1 MRRPDCGLYPV
12 HKRLQE
18 EMCRQFYEGHGSW
31 PSWLCVASM
40 PKTEGR
46 GCAAGLRI
54 IVLRPSGI
62 MDVELGISRSRQP
75 ISKTWSTNSVCR
87 RHLGQA
93 AVGAI
98 RATGSESDFC
108 VLHAVTLPEP
118 ALVDEA
124 DDPRRWYTS
133 PSNPWPAPLAWLL
146 G

>member
-1 MRRPDCGLYPV
+1 MPPILRRP
-12 HKRLQE
+12 R
-18 EMCRQFYEGHGSW
+18 F
-31 PSWLCVASM
+31 VAKLAVRCWHA
-40 PKTEGR
+40 KTEGR

-124 DDPRRWYTS
+124 DDPRRWFAS
-133 PSNPWPAPLAWLL
+133 PSNPWPAPLAWPL